1 VRRRAGFL
9 AAALAIAAAIGLAAC
24 ASTEVPPEATP
35 SVDPLSSRLLAD
47 HGLVPTGATTSMTIE
62 IGDVDDIPWLLY
74 REASQRIGLDFA
86 GLTGRTAELRT
97 TPIDARAPGM
107 RLHVLVGEGTVLGAW
122 LSADE
127 MAPGIFS
134 LDAPP

>member
-1 VRRRAGFL
+1 VRRGTAL
-9 AAALAIAAAIGLAAC
+9 AAAAVALAAAIWLAGC
-24 ASTEVPPEATP
+24 ASTEVPPTATP
-35 SVDPLSSRLLAD
+35 SVDPLTGRLLAD
-47 HGLVPTGATTSMTIE
+47 HGLVATGATTSMAIG

-97 TPIDARAPGM
+97 TPIDGRASGM
-107 RLHVLVGEGTVLGAW
+107 RLHVLVGDGSVLGAW